1 MSGFLNAVVA
11 DWRLLWNLLWKF
23 FFVGVL
29 PLLTLLFGFL
39 QIILKLKKRVKEL
52 EGMLEKQQQTKNP
65 EN

>member
-1 MSGFLNAVVA
+1 MELAMEV
-11 DWRLLWNLLWKF
+11 

-52 EGMLEKQQQTKNP
+52 EEALEKERQEKNP
-65 EN
+65 ES

>member
-1 MSGFLNAVVA
+1 MELAMEV
-11 DWRLLWNLLWKF
+11 

-29 PLLTLLFGFL
+29 PLLTMLFGFAHL
-39 QIILKLKKRVKEL
+39 ILKLKKRVKEL

>member
-1 MSGFLNAVVA
+1 MELAMEV
-11 DWRLLWNLLWKF
+11 

-29 PLLTLLFGFL
+29 PLLTLLFAFL

-52 EGMLEKQQQTKNP
+52 EEALEKERQEKNP